1 MNGTYFAKQLR
12 MDPVDV
18 KGHLFGNV
26 TRQLLYKSLDAN
38 AMRSRA
44 ISQNIA
50 NAMTPGYERVE
61 VDFEEQVRRAM
72 KIQVDGTRTDDE
84 HLEIGREASL
94 KRVDAQT
101 YRPYDPTNPGELN
114 NVDIDIENAKMAENQ
129 IQYNFNI
136 EFSGFEKY
144 MAAIKG
150 QTY

>member
-1 MNGTYFAKQLR
+1 

-18 KGHLFGNV
+18 KNRLFGTT

-50 NAMTPGYERVE
+50 NAMTPNYERVE
-61 VDFEEQVRRAM
+61 VSFEEQVREAM
-72 KIQVDGTRTDDE
+72 KKQLNGNRTDE
-84 HLEIGREASL
+84 QHMELGRKASL
-94 KRVDAQT
+94 KKVEAFT

-114 NVDIDIENAKMAENQ
+114 NVDIDLENAKMAENQ
-129 IQYNFNI
+129 IHYDFNI
-136 EFSGFEKY
+136 QFAGFGKL

-150 QTY
+150 QAY

>member
-1 MNGTYFAKQLR
+1 

-18 KGHLFGNV
+18 KSHLFGSA

-84 HLEIGREASL
+84 HLEIGRKASL
-94 KRVDAQT
+94 KRVDAFS